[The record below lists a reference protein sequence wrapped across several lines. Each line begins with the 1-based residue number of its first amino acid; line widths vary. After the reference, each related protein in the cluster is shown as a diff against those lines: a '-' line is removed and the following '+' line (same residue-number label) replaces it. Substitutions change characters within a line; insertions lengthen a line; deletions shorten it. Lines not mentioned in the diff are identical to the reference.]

1 MMRNFY
7 FLTVLVGFSLLLTA
21 CDKTGSEAAPA
32 SGGAKGQGGGPPPS
46 KVAYLEVEPVRVSR
60 TEQLPGRVV
69 SYQVAEIRPQVSGI
83 LQSRLFQEGS
93 FVEEGEQ
100 LYQIDPERYEA
111 DHQMSRAT
119 LQNAEARR
127 RNAQRSFTRFE
138 QLLDTDAIT
147 RQQYDDAR
155 AELDQAE
162 AAVAMAEAEVRMAE
176 INLNYTEV
184 RAPISGYIG
193 PSGVTKGALVTARQ
207 ERPLAVIRQLDPVY
221 VDLTQPAASSRNLRE
236 RLDETLRAKGADG
249 TFTVRL
255 LMDESGEL
263 YPSEGT
269 LDATD
274 PAVDLRTGAIRLRS
288 VFPNPDMT
296 LLPGMFVRASIEDLG
311 RAKEIVVP
319 QKSVQI
325 EPNGGKFVWIAAAGD
340 RAEKRPIQTGVAFG
354 SEWVVLEGLEPG
366 DRVIVEGFM
375 NLRPESP
382 LQPRPVENKN
392 EVDS

>member
-1 MMRNFY
+1 MKRNFY

-21 CDKTGSEAAPA
+21 CGKAGSETAPK
-32 SGGAKGQGGGPPPS
+32 SENAKGQGEEPPPS

-119 LQNAEARR
+119 LRNAEARR

-138 QLLDTDAIT
+138 QLLNTDAIT

-221 VDLTQPAASSRNLRE
+221 VDLTQPAASS
-236 RLDETLRAKGADG
+236 AIC
-249 TFTVRL
+249 
-255 LMDESGEL
+255 ESGWTRRSAQKGRTAL
-263 YPSEGT
+263 
-269 LDATD
+269 
-274 PAVDLRTGAIRLRS
+274 LR
-288 VFPNPDMT
+288 
-296 LLPGMFVRASIEDLG
+296 
-311 RAKEIVVP
+311 
-319 QKSVQI
+319 
-325 EPNGGKFVWIAAAGD
+325 
-340 RAEKRPIQTGVAFG
+340 FG
-354 SEWVVLEGLEPG
+354 C
-366 DRVIVEGFM
+366 
-375 NLRPESP
+375 
-382 LQPRPVENKN
+382 
-392 EVDS
+392 